1 MPKMRLVRNL
11 SIVLVLGMT
20 VGQSYAHKPAET
32 VVTVADA
39 PAPGTNVSYQG
50 FRQPLQNAP
59 FIKLPVGKV
68 QPSGWLRR
76 YLELQRDGLNGQL
89 GSISAW
95 LDKKDNQWLSD
106 TGSHGWEE
114 VPYWLRG
121 YSSLAYILDD
131 EDMKKEAQI
140 WFDAVLNNIKP
151 DGFLGPRNR
160 QGDNP
165 EVWAQMVMLWALQ
178 TYYEATGDPRVL
190 DAMTGY
196 FKWELNQPDERFL
209 KGLWE
214 QKRGGDNMWSVLWL
228 YNRTGDASILPLV
241 DKLHRNTSDWTRK
254 GTLPNWHGVNVAQ
267 GFREPATYFMYTGNP
282 KMRQATYDAFM
293 EMRKRY
299 GRMPGGMYAAD
310 ENAREAYF
318 DPRNGAETCAVV
330 EQMASDELLLR
341 FTGDPFWADHCENV
355 AFNTFPAAMTEDMKA
370 LRYITSANMAVSD
383 EKLHGPSIDNN
394 LRGML
399 SMSPFS
405 SRCCQH
411 NHGMG
416 WPYFAEHL
424 VMATSDNGLA
434 LTLYAANTT
443 EAKAG
448 RDGTYVRLV
457 EETQYPFDGLVSVT
471 VNPEKSVEF
480 PLYIRIPAWAT
491 GATAKV
497 NGKKIDVADCAGRY
511 LCLSRKWKKGDKV
524 EVNFPMNIRSTVW
537 EENKNSVS
545 VNYGP
550 LTLSLKIDENREAH
564 DSRDKAFVQD
574 DSHWQ
579 EGVDASKWPSYVLK
593 PKSDWNYALLT
604 DSRNHPVDLQ
614 VIECAW
620 PADDFPFSPDK
631 CPLRFTAKGVKIPS
645 WSYDATGMT
654 DELPDRFAPRD
665 TQEVTL
671 PLIPMGAARLR
682 ISAFPT
688 AR

>member
-1 MPKMRLVRNL
+1 
-11 SIVLVLGMT
+11 
-20 VGQSYAHKPAET
+20 
-32 VVTVADA
+32 
-39 PAPGTNVSYQG
+39 
-50 FRQPLQNAP
+50 
-59 FIKLPVGKV
+59 
-68 QPSGWLRR
+68 
-76 YLELQRDGLNGQL
+76 
-89 GSISAW
+89 
-95 LDKKDNQWLSD
+95 
-106 TGSHGWEE
+106 
-114 VPYWLRG
+114 
-121 YSSLAYILDD
+121 
-131 EDMKKEAQI
+131 
-140 WFDAVLNNIKP
+140 
-151 DGFLGPRNR
+151 
-160 QGDNP
+160 
-165 EVWAQMVMLWALQ
+165 
-178 TYYEATGDPRVL
+178 
-190 DAMTGY
+190 
-196 FKWELNQPDERFL
+196 
-209 KGLWE
+209 
-214 QKRGGDNMWSVLWL
+214 
-228 YNRTGDASILPLV
+228 
-241 DKLHRNTSDWTRK
+241 
-254 GTLPNWHGVNVAQ
+254 
-267 GFREPATYFMYTGNP
+267 
-282 KMRQATYDAFM
+282 
-293 EMRKRY
+293 
-299 GRMPGGMYAAD
+299 
-310 ENAREAYF
+310 
-318 DPRNGAETCAVV
+318 
-330 EQMASDELLLR
+330 MASDELLLR

-448 RDGTYVRLV
+448 KDGTYVRLV

-480 PLYIRIPAWAT
+480 PLYIRIPAWAI

-593 PKSDWNYALLT
+593 PKSEWNYALLT
-604 DSRNHPVDLQ
+604 DSRNNPVDLQ
-614 VIECAW
+614 VIECVW

-688 AR
+688 VR

>member
-20 VGQSYAHKPAET
+20 AGQSYAHKQAGT
-32 VVTVADA
+32 VVAVADA
-39 PAPGTNVSYQG
+39 PAPGINVSYQG

-59 FIKLPVGKV
+59 LIKLPVGKV

-95 LDKKDNQWLSD
+95 LDNKDNQWLSD

-160 QGDNP
+160 EGDNP

-228 YNRTGDASILPLV
+228 YNRTGDASILPLI

-267 GFREPATYFMYTGNP
+267 GFREPATYFMYTGNS
-282 KMRQATYDAFM
+282 KMRQATYDAFV

-299 GRMPGGMYAAD
+299 GNMPGGMYAAD
-310 ENAREAYF
+310 ENAREAYS

-330 EQMASDELLLR
+330 EQMTSDELLLR

-448 RDGTYVRLV
+448 KDGTSVRLM
-457 EETQYPFDGLVSVT
+457 EETHYPFDGNVRVT

-511 LCLSRKWKKGDKV
+511 LCLSRKWNKGDKV

-550 LTLSLKIDENREAH
+550 LTLSLKIDEDREAH

-593 PKSDWNYALLT
+593 PKSEWNYALLT

-688 AR
+688 VR

>member
-1 MPKMRLVRNL
+1 MPKMKLVRNL
-11 SIVLVLGMT
+11 SIVLVLGMA
-20 VGQSYAHKPAET
+20 VGQSYAHKQAGT

-59 FIKLPVGKV
+59 LIKLPVGKV

-160 QGDNP
+160 EGDNP

-267 GFREPATYFMYTGNP
+267 GFREPATSFMYTGNP

-310 ENAREAYF
+310 ENAREGYF

-355 AFNTFPAAMTEDMKA
+355 AFNTFPASMTEDMKA

-448 RDGTYVRLV
+448 KDGTAVRLM

-471 VNPEKSVEF
+471 VNPEKSLEF

-604 DSRNHPVDLQ
+604 DSRNNPVDLQ
-614 VIECAW
+614 VIECTW

-645 WSYDATGMT
+645 WSYDGTGMT

-688 AR
+688 VR